1 MKRIFSWVLTTLK
14 TYSLIERV
22 LSVVF
27 IVVFAYAMFMLSSA
41 VPSVSNKTYTEGLVG
56 KVGCINPV
64 LADLNEVD
72 RDVSRLIFSGL
83 VKYDPVTKDFK
94 PDLADFTLSDDKLLY
109 TFTVK
114 DGVKWHD
121 GEAFT
126 AQDVYF
132 TYHDVIQHEDF
143 QNPIIKAAF
152 DGLVIEKLNDKTV
165 TFRLKSPNSYL
176 ISDMVTGILPYHI
189 FKNKEV
195 KDLTNCTDFNRNP
208 VGAGPFKMGDYKI
221 TSDNAIKIVFDRF
234 DDFYAQKSNISQIVF
249 LIFANNDLLIK
260 NIADLDAVPKAG
272 YELSETLKVDPVMKV
287 TSYTLPQYTGLFF
300 NTDEMFLGKKKV
312 RLALAKAIDQDELVA
327 KFPGYDPVKIG
338 IFEADLSGKF
348 YKYDI
353 LTSGK
358 YLDDEGFKLKK
369 GDQYRKNKEG
379 EELSV
384 QLLIRKYTQNQKL
397 DDQMTQISSYISQK
411 WLELGV
417 KTEVVALESGD
428 FNDAIKAGSYGAL
441 IAGESFSYNM
451 DLFSFWHSSQIAKR
465 EDGTGGLNFSNYSNP
480 STDILIESLR
490 EVSGKGKKTDR
501 LAQIVNTFREDM
513 PGIFLFRPMYYYIST
528 QEFSV
533 PELDGMVFSADR
545 FSFLLGK
552 F

>member
-1 MKRIFSWVLTTLK
+1 MKRIFSWVFATLK
-14 TYSLIERV
+14 TYSLIEKV

-27 IVVFAYAMFMLSSA
+27 IAVFVYAIVAISY
-41 VPSVSNKTYTEGLVG
+41 VPSSVSDKTYTEGLIG

-64 LADLNEVD
+64 LADLNEID
-72 RDVSRLIFSGL
+72 RDVSRLLFSGL
-83 VKYDPVTKDFK
+83 VKYDPVTKDFVS
-94 PDLADFTLSDDKLLY
+94 DLADFTVSDDKLLY
-109 TFTVK
+109 TFTVR

-121 GEAFT
+121 GETFT

-152 DGLVIEKLNDKTV
+152 DGVVIEKLNDKTV
-165 TFRLKSPNSYL
+165 AFRLKSPNSYL
-176 ISDMVTGILPYHI
+176 VSDMVTGILPYHI
-189 FKNKEV
+189 FKDKEV
-195 KDLTNCTDFNRNP
+195 KDLINCADFNRNP
-208 VGAGPFKMGDYKI
+208 VGTGIFKMSDYKI
-221 TSDNAIKIVFDRF
+221 TSDNAIKVVFDRF
-234 DDFYAQKSNISQIVF
+234 DDFYGQKPNISQIIF

-260 NIADLDAVPKAG
+260 NIADLDAIPKAS
-272 YELSETLKVDPVMKV
+272 YELSEVLKIDPMMKV
-287 TSYTLPQYTGLFF
+287 VSYTLPQYTGLFF
-300 NTDEMFLGKKKV
+300 NTDEGSIGKKKV
-312 RLALAKAIDQDELVA
+312 RLALAKSIDQDELVA
-327 KFPGYDPVKIG
+327 RFPGYDPVKIG

-353 LTSGK
+353 ITSGK

-379 EELSV
+379 EELSI
-384 QLLIRKYTQNQKL
+384 QLLIRKYPQNQKL
-397 DDQMTQISSYISQK
+397 DDQMTQISNYISQK

-417 KTEVVALESGD
+417 KAEIIALESGD
-428 FNDAIKAGSYGAL
+428 FNDAIKAGSYDAL

-465 EDGTGGLNFSNYSNP
+465 EDSSGGLNFSNYSNP
-480 STDILIESLR
+480 STDRLIESLR
-490 EVSGKGKKTDR
+490 EISGKGKKTDR
-501 LAQIVNTFREDM
+501 LSQIVNTFREDM
-513 PGIFLFRPMYYYIST
+513 PGIFLFRPMYYYVYGPNVNV
-528 QEFSV
+528 F
-533 PELDGMVFSADR
+533 ELSGMVFSADR

>member
-1 MKRIFSWVLTTLK
+1 MKRIFSWVFATLK

-22 LSVVF
+22 LSVIFV
-27 IVVFAYAMFMLSSA
+27 VVFAYAMFMLIYS
-41 VPSVSNKTYTEGLVG
+41 PSVVSDKIYTEGLVG

-64 LADLNEVD
+64 LADMNETD
-72 RDVSRLIFSGL
+72 RDISRLIFSGL
-83 VKYDPVTKDFK
+83 VKYDPATKDFK

-109 TFTVK
+109 TFTIK
-114 DGVKWHD
+114 DGIKWHD
-121 GEAFT
+121 DQAFT

-152 DGLVIEKLNDKTV
+152 DGVVVEKLSDKTV

-176 ISDMVTGILPYHI
+176 VSDMVTGILPYHV

-195 KDLTNCTDFNRNP
+195 KDLINCADFNKNP
-208 VGAGPFKMGDYKI
+208 VGTGSFKMSDYKI
-221 TSDNAIKIVFDRF
+221 TSDNAIKIVLNRF
-234 DDFYAQKSNISQIVF
+234 DDFYEQKSNISQVVF

-260 NIADLDAVPKAG
+260 NISDLDAVPKAG
-272 YELSETLKVDPVMKV
+272 YELYEALKANSTMKV
-287 TSYTLPQYTGLFF
+287 TDYTLPQYTGLFF
-300 NTDEMFLGKKKV
+300 NTDEAFVGKKKV

-338 IFEADLSGKF
+338 IFEVDLSGKF

-353 LTSGK
+353 ATSK
-358 YLDDEGFKLKK
+358 QYLDDEGLKLKK

-379 EELSV
+379 AELSV
-384 QLLIRKYTQNQKL
+384 QLLIRKYPQNQKL
-397 DDQMTQISSYISQK
+397 DDQMTQIASYISQK

-417 KTEVVALESGD
+417 KTDVVALESGD

-451 DLFSFWHSSQIAKR
+451 DL
-465 EDGTGGLNFSNYSNP
+465 
-480 STDILIESLR
+480 
-490 EVSGKGKKTDR
+490 
-501 LAQIVNTFREDM
+501 
-513 PGIFLFRPMYYYIST
+513 
-528 QEFSV
+528 
-533 PELDGMVFSADR
+533 
-545 FSFLLGK
+545 
-552 F
+552 